1 MPLTTERQQIRG
13 GVHRRVQSVAKG
25 VPQAGDM
32 GRTVVEGRSGMAG
45 RLGEL
50 TEHVD
55 RRLQSA
61 PGFSSVSGQPSS
73 PDTRVRM
80 CRVLVHE
87 MRAIPQHTMHMVVR
101 LRIQTDGSCLGPYK
115 RRRAERSDLLVRLQ
129 PDPLSLRL
137 VLLDPRSLLPP
148 LTTPPPQ
155 PGLDPLPPTRKD
167 RPK

>member
-61 PGFSSVSGQPSS
+61 PGSSSVSRQPSS
-73 PDTRVRM
+73 PDTRARM
-80 CRVLVHE
+80 CRVLEHE
-87 MRAIPQHTMHMVVR
+87 MRAIPATYDAHGCTFEDSNR
-101 LRIQTDGSCLGPYK
+101 WIGPG
-115 RRRAERSDLLVRLQ
+115 
-129 PDPLSLRL
+129 
-137 VLLDPRSLLPP
+137 
-148 LTTPPPQ
+148 TTQ
-155 PGLDPLPPTRKD
+155 AATG
-167 RPK
+167 